1 MANVS
6 EDSLKSGGFSPNLYV
21 KNILLEKGSS
31 IDLRGAPANSGEQ
44 FVEFRGNDGTIRY
57 SSASRSNNAGDG
69 SINVTLNI
77 QVKDVID
84 NDTGQGFW
92 LQDYN
97 GRANSVIYIFQSTNS
112 SLTNFLISE
121 NFFDSPTAQMPSDY
135 KKLIDYDT
143 KQISL
148 SISDTEHGIV
158 TGKLELVL

>member
-1 MANVS
+1 M
-6 EDSLKSGGFSPNLYV
+6 GLY
-21 KNILLEKGSS
+21 G
-31 IDLRGAPANSGEQ
+31 
-44 FVEFRGNDGTIRY
+44 Y

-84 NDTGQGFW
+84 NETVTGFW

-135 KKLIDYDT
+135 KKLIDHDT
-143 KQISL
+143 RQISYL
-148 SISDTEHGIV
+148 LATQSSRFTTVINSSTGNRIV
-158 TGKLELVL
+158 SLNKNIQLQVLAKTTQVT